1 MDRALLI
8 REQTRPEP
16 HLHSTSANAIA
27 SSVIRMLNI
36 SLFFFSPFLI
46 YRGCIREQFPH
57 MRARRISFPAADT
70 IFPTT
75 FVQLFCWSWITQP
88 GQSMLETSNKN
99 SKMNASDKD
108 ASVRWKE
115 GKNCC
120 SYISNLAQICTSI
133 CMYMCMYEVKSDSL
147 VICASLRFY
156 EL

>member
-16 HLHSTSANAIA
+16 HLHSTNANAIA
-27 SSVIRMLNI
+27 SAAIRMLSI
-36 SLFFFSPFLI
+36 SFFFFSPFLI
-46 YRGCIREQFPH
+46 YRGRIREQFPH

-115 GKNCC
+115 GKKLLFV
-120 SYISNLAQICTSI
+120 YIESSAN
-133 CMYMCMYEVKSDSL
+133 M
-147 VICASLRFY
+147 
-156 EL
+156 